1 MSTLLILPKTVM
13 LYKSAKEESNDEKL
27 IIIVSPS
34 RVNKDCNYYG
44 MIKNSISLEVQ
55 RLSASVV
62 NLAS

>member
-1 MSTLLILPKTVM
+1 LSTLLILPKIVM